1 MIKLLNANFHELF
14 RSKCFIL
21 TVLICTV
28 IGAGLT
34 AGMYFYPNFNMPE
47 SSGIVVNKDN
57 VLGIMPSFAAIVI
70 PFAASATVAV
80 MLDSQYKQ
88 GTVRNMM
95 TCGHTRT
102 EIFFA
107 DLITMS
113 TATVIYFVCYQAGVF
128 SLSVFVLGYE
138 GYTLKAALVSMTV
151 MLLMLIC
158 ISTVLSLVLGNLMR
172 DRKTTVIILAAQYA
186 LNMSIVFGMF
196 KNNSKVLGYVSKV
209 FPQSNIFDLSYSVI
223 PDKIEENI
231 IITLT
236 LMTVLTIAGI
246 VHFKKCDL
254 K

>member
-47 SSGIVVNKDN
+47 SSGIVVNRDN

-113 TATVIYFVCYQAGVF
+113 AATVIYFVCYQAGVF
-128 SLSVFVLGYE
+128 FLSVFVLGYE
-138 GYTLKAALVSMTV
+138 GYTLRAALVSMSV

-172 DRKTTVIILAAQYA
+172 DRKTTVVILAAQYA